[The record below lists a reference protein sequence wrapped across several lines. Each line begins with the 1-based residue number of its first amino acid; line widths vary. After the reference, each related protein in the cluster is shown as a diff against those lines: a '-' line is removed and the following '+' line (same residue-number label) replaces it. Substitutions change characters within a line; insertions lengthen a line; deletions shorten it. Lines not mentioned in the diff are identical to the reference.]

1 MILRIFVDK
10 IYRKTHH
17 IVEKI
22 ADTWLFFARLQELQL
37 IATR

>member
-1 MILRIFVDK
+1 MVLRIFVGK
-10 IYRKTHH
+10 IYH

-22 ADTWLFFARLQELQL
+22 ADTWLFFARLQKLQL